1 MGSLSMD
8 EDTPTGRQWNRLRVI
23 EALYRRPASRT
34 DLARRTGLSRPTVSS
49 LVEELTQMEIV
60 QEHAAPDSPQQR
72 SAGRPPQLLSL
83 VRDAAF
89 AIGLDFG
96 HDHVRIAVCDLSG
109 EIVIDDCSV
118 AAVDHAPTPSFD
130 LAQELV
136 RDALTTAGIDEDRI
150 LGIGMGLAAP
160 VNRSTG
166 SIESEGFLP
175 GWHGLRPAE
184 EMEARLGFPVE
195 LENDANL
202 GALGEREF
210 GCGRDAQNMIY
221 IRLST
226 GIGAGLIIDGR
237 PFRGTNGIAGEIGH
251 FADATDGLICRCG
264 NRGCLETTAGPVALA
279 SLLEKSLNVPVSIQD
294 LLDFVTAGDRGARRL
309 VTDAG
314 VAVGRALAAAINLI
328 NPELV
333 VVGGHLA
340 GAGDV
345 LLDAIRS
352 AIAQHAIQPAADALR
367 VIRGDLGDR
376 AEVLGGAALILT
388 QSPLTLLQQ
397 FEAH

>member
-1 MGSLSMD
+1 MGEATLS
-8 EDTPTGRQWNRLRVI
+8 GRQWNRLRVI
-23 EALYRRPASRT
+23 EALYRQPASRT

-49 LVEELTQMEIV
+49 VVEELNQTGIV
-60 QEHAAPDSPQQR
+60 QEHAAPDSSHQR

-109 EIVIDDCSV
+109 ELVIDDYSV
-118 AAVDHAPTPSFD
+118 AAVDHAPTASFD

-136 RDALTTAGIDEDRI
+136 RDALTTTGIDPDRV

-175 GWHGLRPAE
+175 GWRGLRPAE
-184 EMEARLGFPVE
+184 EMQARIGLPVE

-237 PFRGTNGIAGEIGH
+237 PFRGTSGIAGEIGH
-251 FADATDGLICRCG
+251 FADANDGLICRCG
-264 NRGCLETTAGPVALA
+264 NRGCLETTAGPAALA
-279 SLLEKSLNVPVSIQD
+279 SVLEQSLNVPVSIQD
-294 LLDFVTAGDRGARRL
+294 LLNFVAAGDRGARRL

-314 VAVGRALAAAINLI
+314 IAVGRALATAINLI

-340 GAGDV
+340 AAGDV

-352 AIAQHAIQPAADALR
+352 AIDQHAIQPAVDAVR

-376 AEVLGGAALILT
+376 AEVLGGAALVLT
-388 QSPLTLLQQ
+388 QSPLALVQQ